1 MKMFPREFWAVLVLC
16 VTGIF
21 GVGSGCSDA
30 ETALRWLEKVV
41 EESER
46 NLGENSTPKE
56 SKPKESTRKI
66 STRKEN
72 RDCAPTPKTLTGV
85 VTRVADG
92 DTFTLQ
98 TRNGD
103 RYKVRCQA
111 VDAPELAQEFGEES
125 RSVYNKLVCRKTVR
139 VEVDKTDKYGRIV
152 GRIWC
157 EDSATGTWF
166 DVEEVMLKR
175 GMVWHYS
182 RYNDEEKLIR
192 AQAEAQ
198 RNRVGVW
205 AQRNP
210 QKPEEWRIQ
219 KRENAQ

>member
-1 MKMFPREFWAVLVLC
+1 MKMFPRGFWVVFVLC
-16 VTGIF
+16 VMGIW
-21 GVGSGCSDA
+21 GAGSGCSDA
-30 ETALRWLEKVV
+30 ETTLRWLEKVV

-46 NLGENSTPKE
+46 NLEENSTPKE
-56 SKPKESTRKI
+56 SKAKKSTRN
-66 STRKEN
+66 EN
-72 RDCAPTPKTLTGV
+72 RNSAPIPKTLIGV

-98 TRNGD
+98 TRNGEK
-103 RYKVRCQA
+103 YKVRCQA

-125 RSVYNKLVCRKTVR
+125 RSVYNELVYRKTVR
-139 VEVDKTDKYGRIV
+139 VEVDKRDKYERIV

-157 EDSATGTWF
+157 EDPVTGTWF
-166 DVEEVMLKR
+166 DVEEIMLKR

-205 AQRNP
+205 TQRNP
-210 QKPEEWRIQ
+210 KKPENWRIQ
-219 KRENAQ
+219 NRENAQ